1 MENIKKKWIVNK
13 LNKKSKFTKAA
24 KLIINKK
31 LEELFIKINLFLSND
46 SVENLHD
53 VRIAIRRVRYILEVF
68 YLCFEQAD
76 LLNLYKSLK
85 DLQDLIGEA
94 RDLDV
99 IMEKLK
105 FIETTYSS
113 PVPVELYNNMS
124 SKRKLISQ
132 QISISLNDFMK
143 SDIINKF
150 LKKKTGDT

>member
-1 MENIKKKWIVNK
+1 MENIKKKWIVKK
-13 LNKKSKFTKAA
+13 LNKKLKFTKAA

-31 LEELFIKINLFLSND
+31 LEELFLEINLFLADD

-68 YLCFEQAD
+68 YLCFLKED
-76 LLNLYKSLK
+76 LLKLYQLLK

-113 PVPVELYNNMS
+113 QVPEVLYSNMLE
-124 SKRKLISQ
+124 KRKLISR
-132 QISISLNDFMK
+132 QITESLNDFK
-143 SDIINKF
+143 KLDIINKF